1 MKRIATIRLLLLL
14 FVLAVAAT
22 FVRGAGHRADAG
34 ATPRPADAIATTPA
48 PISTP
53 QLATVAQSPAR
64 AAATQA
70 TRTKPTS
77 TPEVASAPADAG
89 MRIYQDPETGT
100 IGPPPAGAEPVGGIN
115 LLNDSDEGLVQVRL
129 ADGSYM
135 VDLQGRFQEYYVV
148 QMTPSGKR
156 VVKCVQNPTQVPAT
170 NAVVPQPEE
179 R

>member
-1 MKRIATIRLLLLL
+1 MKGTAIRLLFLLL
-14 FVLAVAAT
+14 VLAVAAT
-22 FVRGAGHRADAG
+22 FMRGAGHRADAG
-34 ATPRPADAIATTPA
+34 ATPRSADAIAATP
-48 PISTP
+48 TP
-53 QLATVAQSPAR
+53 QLAAVVPSPTR
-64 AAATQA
+64 TAA
-70 TRTKPTS
+70 TKPTA